1 MNPSHLDFCHAVFP
15 STKPHFLP
23 EPGTLALPAHESFLF
38 DHPAC
43 GQGDYDS
50 ENLLANLAACIND
63 LIKTIYRRQ
72 VQRNHMIYIY
82 MYIYIMYTSWYYTHG
97 FSGPTCCFVA
107 VLNDLHLKT
116 SGRALLPHQV
126 FTSLALV
133 NSNLRKTFWHRSQH
147 AFPLS

>member
-82 MYIYIMYTSWYYTHG
+82 MYIYIYIYTLCTPLGIIPMG
-97 FSGPTCCFVA
+97 FPVPPA
-107 VLNDLHLKT
+107 
-116 SGRALLPHQV
+116 ALLQ
-126 FTSLALV
+126 S
-133 NSNLRKTFWHRSQH
+133 
-147 AFPLS
+147 